1 MTISVTHTTV
11 AVGTDAGNGE
21 IRKAQWNEEHTVTG
35 VPDVFAQSGTAA
47 SVGAVTT
54 EATLAT
60 ISFSG
65 GEVGPNGWVIVTTHW
80 TVNNNANSKNL
91 RVRLGGAAGTI
102 FYDYNAT
109 SVVGNVRPTY
119 IINNNSQSAQKSGA
133 PTGNTTGFGQFTSSG
148 PTATVNTASAW
159 DLVITGQKAN
169 SGDTITL
176 EGYQVLVCY
185 GA

>member
-1 MTISVTHTTV
+1 MAISVTHATV
-11 AVGTDAGNGE
+11 ATGTDAGNGE

-54 EATLAT
+54 ETTLAT
-60 ISFSG
+60 ISFAG
-65 GEVGPNGWVIVTTHW
+65 GEIGPNGWVMVLTQFS
-80 TVNNNANSKNL
+80 VNNNANSKNL

-109 SVVGNVRPTY
+109 SVVGNTRITY
-119 IINNNSQSAQKSGA
+119 IINSNSQSSQKNVTPSGNS
-133 PTGNTTGFGQFTSSG
+133 TGLGQFTGSTA
-148 PTATVNTASAW
+148 TATVNTAAAW

-176 EGYQVLVCY
+176 EAYQVLVCY